1 MIKCL
6 WHTLS
11 SIGLDAT
18 VPIREGIKVRLL
30 NQIAG
35 IALLTTIILGTLT
48 LVLEED
54 PIYILMQNI
63 QTALFAFFVF
73 GLHYKKFF
81 TLARNIACLTFPFWV
96 CFIIM
101 KDGGII
107 GQSKIFILCTL
118 LALIQYE
125 GQKKIRV
132 LALLLIIVL
141 TICSSAYVASFHPSL
156 FKSNH
161 LLGDTILTLAAI
173 MIVNFIITFYQRDI
187 KEYGREQDKLVK
199 KLKYK
204 NEELERFAY
213 ITSHD
218 LKEPT
223 RNIESFAG
231 LLKKNMSDKDSCV
244 KDLKLVEI
252 IDTSA
257 KRMSTMIDSILKFS
271 RLDQNELPMEEVALE
286 ELLNEFKLSHSQLL
300 QDKKVIIQSEKLPKI
315 SGNKLF
321 LSLLF
326 QNLLENSIKY
336 NQSTIPTIEIACQIK
351 NDHAAISVMDNGI
364 GIEDEF
370 KEYVFEPFRRLHS
383 RAKYEGTGLGL
394 SICKKIVESHSGTI
408 WLESKKENGATFVF
422 NLPLF
427 QN

>member
-1 MIKCL
+1 MIKSS
-6 WHTLS
+6 WDNLS

-18 VPIREGIKVRLL
+18 VSKREGIKVKLL
-30 NQIAG
+30 NQISGVAFF
-35 IALLTTIILGTLT
+35 TTILLAVIT
-48 LVLEED
+48 LVLEKK
-54 PIYILMQNI
+54 PTPILMQNI
-63 QTALFAFFVF
+63 HTALFALCVF
-73 GLHYKKFF
+73 GLHYHKFF
-81 TLARNIACLTFPFWV
+81 RLARNVACLTFPFWV

-125 GQKKIRV
+125 GQKKLR
-132 LALLLIIVL
+132 LLSLLLIIVL
-141 TICSSAYVASFHPSL
+141 TICSSLYIANFHPLL
-156 FKSNH
+156 FRNINI
-161 LLGDTILTLAAI
+161 LGDTILTLAAI
-173 MIVNFIITFYQRDI
+173 MIVNFIVTFYQRDI
-187 KEYGREQDKLVK
+187 KEYSLEQDRLVK
-199 KLKYK
+199 KLEFK

-223 RNIESFAG
+223 RNIESFAS
-231 LLKKNMSDKDSCV
+231 LLKKNMSDKESCV
-244 KDLKLVEI
+244 KDLKLIEV
-252 IDTSA
+252 IDNSA

-271 RLDQNELPMEEVALE
+271 RLDQNELPIEEVALE
-286 ELLNEFKLSHSQLL
+286 ELLNEFKESHSQLL
-300 QDKKVIIQSEKLPKI
+300 QDKKVIIQSDKLPKI

-321 LSLLF
+321 ISLLF

-336 NQSTIPTIEIACQIK
+336 NESAIPTIEIACQVK
-351 NDHAAISVMDNGI
+351 NDYAVISVVDNGI

-370 KEYVFEPFRRLHS
+370 KDYIFEPFRRLHS

-408 WLESKKENGATFVF
+408 RLEPYNKNGSTFIF
-422 NLPLF
+422 NLPLS